1 MLHHLPHTHSVSP
14 LILAAALLT
23 SACAAPQSEPAPP
36 PAPPAASASASAS
49 ASARVTP
56 RPYANPSALIAAEI
70 AFARLAQEKGQW
82 TAFRETVA
90 PNGMMFVPL
99 RVNAPEWLKDRADPP
114 KAVKWQAH
122 RVWMSCDGSAGA
134 THGAWQG
141 PDGSTGYFIT
151 VWLRQPDGKYKWVL
165 DHGAPTAT
173 PPVAGEMIDGRV
185 ASCEGKASAP
195 ISAPAVGEDM
205 RTGLARDQSLQWVS
219 TVHGDQSR
227 TIEIRLW
234 NGKGFETVHRDF
246 VTAEQAKAG

>member
-1 MLHHLPHTHSVSP
+1 MLHSFPRPVLLSS
-14 LILAAALLT
+14 IIAAALLT
-23 SACAAPQSEPAPP
+23 SACAAPPPEPAPP
-36 PAPPAASASASAS
+36 PPAASTPASSS
-49 ASARVTP
+49 VRITP
-56 RPYANPSALIAAEI
+56 RPYANPSALIAAEM

-90 PNGMMFVPL
+90 PNAMMFVPL
-99 RVNAPEWLKDRADPP
+99 RVNAVEWLKDRADPP
-114 KAVKWQAH
+114 KAVAWQAQ

-141 PDGSTGYFIT
+141 PDGSTGYFTT

-165 DHGAPTAT
+165 DHGAPSAT
-173 PPVAGEMIDGRV
+173 PPKAPEMIDGRV

-195 ISAPAVGEDM
+195 MAAPAVGEDM

-219 TVHGDQSR
+219 TVHSDQSR

-234 NGKGFETVHRDF
+234 NGTKFETVHRDA
-246 VTAEQAKAG
+246 VTADQAKAG

>member
-1 MLHHLPHTHSVSP
+1 MSHSLPRPALLSS
-14 LILAAALLT
+14 LAAALLI
-23 SACAAPQSEPAPP
+23 SACAAPPPEPP
-36 PAPPAASASASAS
+36 PPPPTPTASATASG
-49 ASARVTP
+49 SARVTP

-70 AFARLAQEKGQW
+70 AFARMAKEKGQW

-90 PNGMMFVPL
+90 PNAMMFVPL
-99 RVNAPEWLKDRADPP
+99 RVNAADWLKDRADPP
-114 KAVKWQAH
+114 KAVTWQAH

-141 PDGSTGYFIT
+141 PDGSMGYFTT

-165 DHGAPTAT
+165 DHGVPSNN
-173 PPVAGEMIDGRV
+173 PPVPGDMIDARV

-195 ISAPAVGEDM
+195 ISAPAIGEDK
-205 RTGLARDQSLQWVS
+205 RAGLARDQSMQWVS

-234 NGKGFETVHRDF
+234 NGTGFETVHRDA
-246 VTAEQAKAG
+246 VTADQAKAG